1 MSVSTSLAGVV
12 QPPSTTLLTT
22 TAKTD
27 VFTASDK
34 YVQKVVSLSIAN
46 EDTSSAIL
54 VTLHWNDGT
63 SDHCFWVKEVAAKST
78 EIVSD
83 IPLSLSSRVSTQ
95 KIKATAG
102 TGNKIS
108 VTVVPVADFAGQAG
122 GGRI

>member
-1 MSVSTSLAGVV
+1 MTVSTSLAGIV
-12 QPPSTTLLTT
+12 QPPSTTLLAT

-34 YVQKVVSLSIAN
+34 YVQKVVSVAVAN

-54 VTLHWNDGT
+54 VTLHWHDGS
-63 SDHCFWVKEVAAKST
+63 SDHVFWVKEIAAKST

-83 IPLSLSSRVSTQ
+83 IPLSLSSRVATQ

-102 TGNKIS
+102 IANKVS
-108 VTVVPVADFAGQAG
+108 VTVISVADYAAQGG

>member
-1 MSVSTSLAGVV
+1 MSVSTSLAGIV

-34 YVQKVVSLSIAN
+34 YVQKVVSIAVAN
-46 EDTSSAIL
+46 EDTSSAVK
-54 VTLHWNDGT
+54 VTLHWHDGT
-63 SDHCFWVKEVAAKST
+63 DDHCFWVKEVAAKST

-83 IPLSLSSRVSTQ
+83 IPLALSSRVATQ

-102 TGNKIS
+102 TGN
-108 VTVVPVADFAGQAG
+108 VVSITIVSVADYAAQGG